1 MGFDI
6 FLSYSRV
13 DQAVADEFF
22 KAASKR
28 GLTLWYDQLL
38 QGGEDW
44 RDGIVKALSQSK
56 VLVILFSDA
65 SNSSIQLIK
74 ELAVADS
81 VGKTV
86 IPVLIENT
94 EPKGAY
100 LYELA
105 ARNWI
110 RLYPNPI
117 HKMDELVSTIEVHL
131 KELTGTQGGQATVN
145 PAPPARRAESSA
157 VASVAWIPFKT
168 YDALFLLLLAVNAL
182 CHASGITYGSSPTPA
197 GWNIVLI

>member
-1 MGFDI
+1 M
-6 FLSYSRV
+6 
-13 DQAVADEFF
+13 
-22 KAASKR
+22 
-28 GLTLWYDQLL
+28 TLWYDQLL

-94 EPKGAY
+94 EPREMTIRSGT
-100 LYELA
+100 LESVV
-105 ARNWI
+105 I
-110 RLYPNPI
+110 RL
-117 HKMDELVSTIEVHL
+117 
-131 KELTGTQGGQATVN
+131 
-145 PAPPARRAESSA
+145 
-157 VASVAWIPFKT
+157 SV
-168 YDALFLLLLAVNAL
+168 
-182 CHASGITYGSSPTPA
+182 TPS
-197 GWNIVLI
+197 LR